1 MREKTLGDQLLFDH
15 EIERTTLRNNRN
27 MRKMGIYVL
36 VGTNVCKLKISLVA
50 LMMTTTNVK

>member
-27 MRKMGIYVL
+27 MRKMWIYVL
-36 VGTNVCKLKISLVA
+36 VGTNACKLKISLVA
-50 LMMTTTNVK
+50 LMMMTTNVK